1 MVTVTEIE
9 EEVFK
14 SLRSLRPLG
23 TIIKRDQ
30 RLIVDLNLQS
40 DDATAMT
47 IDLKRKFRI
56 RISNEEWG
64 TVLTVQD
71 VIDLLARHLL
81 PPHDLNDR

>member
-14 SLRSLRPLG
+14 SLRSLRPRG

-30 RLIVDLNLQS
+30 RLIVDLKLQS

-64 TVLTVQD
+64 SVLTVQD

-81 PPHDLNDR
+81 RRG

>member
-23 TIIKRDQ
+23 TIINRDQ
-30 RLIVDLNLQS
+30 RLIADLNLQS

-56 RISNEEWG
+56 RISNEEWES
-64 TVLTVQD
+64 VLTVQD

>member
-1 MVTVTEIE
+1 MATVTEIE

-23 TIIKRDQ
+23 TIINRDQ

-71 VIDLLARHLL
+71 VIDLLARHLM
-81 PPHDLNDR
+81 RRG

>member
-14 SLRSLRPLG
+14 SLRSLRPRG

-30 RLIVDLNLQS
+30 RLIVDLKLQS

>member
-23 TIIKRDQ
+23 TIINRDQ

-64 TVLTVQD
+64 SVLTVQN